1 MIEPL
6 AHKMR
11 PQNLDEIVGQK
22 HLVGPDGII
31 RKCLIQWRFFS
42 SIFYG
47 PPGSG
52 KTSLAKIIAKEL
64 NKAYRQFNAVTGS
77 KKDLDAIF
85 F

>member
-31 RKCLIQWRFFS
+31 RKCLIQGRFFS
-42 SIFYG
+42 SIFY
-47 PPGSG
+47 
-52 KTSLAKIIAKEL
+52 
-64 NKAYRQFNAVTGS
+64 
-77 KKDLDAIF
+77 
-85 F
+85 